1 MSLVG
6 ARDTEF
12 VTTFFAL
19 RKRPIKKREM
29 EYAQWEEL
37 LAEFDE
43 LVEGIDVIPD
53 TDYSELPDEVFVP
66 MVEMQRTLAHLAPSL
81 TADQLSEV

>member
-29 EYAQWEEL
+29 ELGGEVDTRRANHPQVDGTMGTSLHYPEIVDL
-37 LAEFDE
+37 
-43 LVEGIDVIPD
+43 GKIP
-53 TDYSELPDEVFVP
+53 
-66 MVEMQRTLAHLAPSL
+66 Q
-81 TADQLSEV
+81 